1 MIFWAYFF
9 KINDI
14 GGFMESIRTIFKVGY
29 GPSSSHTMGPAYA
42 ATKFLQKN
50 INADRFKVDLYG
62 SLALTGKGHL
72 TDVTLL
78 HILGES
84 RTEVVF
90 HGEMVYSYHPNGMKF
105 YAYKND
111 VLVDEW
117 LVFSVGGGMLKELD
131 EPRNQFHHE
140 VYPHKNM
147 GEILKYINKNN
158 MTLIDYIKTFE
169 DDEFFDYLEYIFN
182 SMEECIKRGLA
193 SKEIIPGPLNL
204 KRKSYEMYQ
213 KYLTQNTHLSLLFA
227 LTLAVS
233 EENASGGVVVTTP
246 TCGASGVVPGVLFTE
261 YYYNHINK
269 EKLIEALAIAGLI
282 CNIVKTNASI
292 SGAEVGCQGKVGV
305 ACSAAAGMLAHIK
318 GGNCFFVEYAAE
330 IALEHHLGMT
340 CDPVDGLVQIPC
352 IERNAMAAEFAYSA
366 ANYAL
371 MTDGSHYV
379 KLDSVIDV
387 MHETGKDI
395 HSKYRET
402 STGGLALRVKK
413 K

>member
-1 MIFWAYFF
+1 
-9 KINDI
+9 
-14 GGFMESIRTIFKVGY
+14 MESIRTIFKVGY

-42 ATKFLQKN
+42 ASKFLKKN
-50 INADRFKVDLYG
+50 INADHFKVELYG

-78 HILGES
+78 RILGEG
-84 RTEVVF
+84 RTEVIF

-105 YAYKND
+105 FAYSNGE
-111 VLVDEW
+111 LIDEW

-131 EPRNQFHHE
+131 EPRNQFSKE
-140 VYPHKNM
+140 VYPHKTM
-147 GEILKYINKNN
+147 GEIIKYIRKNN

-169 DDEFFDYLEYIFN
+169 DDEFFDYLEDIFN
-182 SMEECIKRGLA
+182 VMEECVNSGLT
-193 SKEIIPGPLNL
+193 KKDIIPGPLQL
-204 KRKSYEMYQ
+204 KRKAHEMYK
-213 KYLTQNTHLSLLFA
+213 KYQELNTHLSLLFA

-233 EENASGGVVVTTP
+233 EENASGGIVVTAP

-261 YYYNHINK
+261 YYYNK
-269 EKLIEALAIAGLI
+269 VEKTKLIEALAIAGLI

-292 SGAEVGCQGKVGV
+292 SGAEVGCQGEVGV

-318 GGNCFFVEYAAE
+318 GGNFFFVEYAAE

-340 CDPVDGLVQIPC
+340 CDPIDGLVQIPC

-379 KLDSVIDV
+379 KLDSVIEV

-402 STGGLALRVKK
+402 STGGLALRVKRDK
-413 K
+413 

>member
-1 MIFWAYFF
+1 
-9 KINDI
+9 
-14 GGFMESIRTIFKVGY
+14 MESIRTIFKVGY

-42 ATKFLQKN
+42 ASKFLKKN
-50 INADRFKVDLYG
+50 INADHFKVELYG

-72 TDVTLL
+72 TDATLL
-78 HILGES
+78 RILGEG
-84 RTEVVF
+84 RTEVIF

-105 YAYKND
+105 FAYSNGE
-111 VLVDEW
+111 LIDEW

-131 EPRNQFHHE
+131 EPRNQFSKE
-140 VYPHKNM
+140 VYPHKTM
-147 GEILKYINKNN
+147 GEIIKYVRKNN

-169 DDEFFDYLEYIFN
+169 DDEFFDYLEDIFN
-182 SMEECIKRGLA
+182 VMEECVNSGLT
-193 SKEIIPGPLNL
+193 KKDIIPGPLQL
-204 KRKSYEMYQ
+204 KRKAHEMYK
-213 KYLTQNTHLSLLFA
+213 KYQELNTHLSLLFA

-233 EENASGGVVVTTP
+233 EENASGGIVVTAP
-246 TCGASGVVPGVLFTE
+246 TCGASGVVPGVIFTE
-261 YYYNHINK
+261 YYYNK
-269 EKLIEALAIAGLI
+269 VEKTKLIEALAIAGLI

-292 SGAEVGCQGKVGV
+292 SGAEVGCQGEVGV

-318 GGNCFFVEYAAE
+318 GGNFFFVEYAAE

-340 CDPVDGLVQIPC
+340 CDPIDGLVQIPC

-379 KLDSVIDV
+379 KLDSVIEV

-402 STGGLALRVKK
+402 STGGLALRVKRDK
-413 K
+413 